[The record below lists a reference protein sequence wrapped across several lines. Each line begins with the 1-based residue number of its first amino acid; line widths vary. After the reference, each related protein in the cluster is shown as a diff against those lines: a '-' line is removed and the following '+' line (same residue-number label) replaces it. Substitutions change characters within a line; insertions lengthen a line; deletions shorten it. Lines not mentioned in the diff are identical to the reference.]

1 MLKILFSKPE
11 GGQIPWF
18 LFDFQRWN
26 HDQPFRQWDNEPPE
40 PMTVTLTVVTTVADH
55 YCPIANIKSGL
66 PPGDNALQPD
76 ICAMK
81 QEQLAK

>member
-1 MLKILFSKPE
+1 
-11 GGQIPWF
+11 
-18 LFDFQRWN
+18 
-26 HDQPFRQWDNEPPE
+26 
-40 PMTVTLTVVTTVADH
+40 MTVTLTVVMMTVTTVVTTVVTTMTDH